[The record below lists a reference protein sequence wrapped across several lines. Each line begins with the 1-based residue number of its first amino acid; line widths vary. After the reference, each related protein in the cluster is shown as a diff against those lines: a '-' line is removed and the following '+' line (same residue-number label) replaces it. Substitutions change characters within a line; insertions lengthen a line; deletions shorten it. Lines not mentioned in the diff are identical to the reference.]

1 SATVT
6 VATFTDANPGASAA
20 DFAGTTITWGDG
32 SPAGVA
38 LVIADAHVA
47 GQFDVTGVHTYADEG
62 AYTATASVADDGGA
76 TASATDAATVND
88 AALTASNGAGFTATE
103 GNLSATVTV
112 ATFSDANL
120 GASAADFAGTTITW
134 GDGSAATAAT
144 VTLSSG
150 TFSVTGTHTYADEG
164 SYTATASIVDDGGST
179 ASATDAATVNDA
191 ALTAS
196 NGTGFAATEGN
207 LSATVT
213 VATFTDAN
221 PGAVTADF
229 AGTTIDWGDGSPA
242 TAATVT
248 LSSGTFSAAGT
259 HTSADERTCT
269 ATASIVDDGG
279 APASATDAA
288 TVHDAAL
295 TASNGTGFTA
305 TEGAGTGTVT
315 VATFTDANPGAS
327 AADFAGTT
335 IDWGDGTAASTA
347 LVVADSG
354 TPGQFDV
361 TGTHTYTEENGYVA
375 TAHIADDGGSTASA
389 TDAATVNDATLTAS
403 NGTGFTATEGNLS
416 ATVTVA
422 TFTDANPGA
431 SAGGAACRAI
441 DWGDGSAA
449 TAATETL
456 ISNTFSLKGTHTNA
470 EERSFTAAASVV
482 DDGGATASATDA
494 ATVNDAA
501 LTASNGAGFTATEG
515 NLSATVTVATFT
527 DANPGASAADFA
539 GTTIRSEDRRAATA
553 TRTPSSSTFSVTG
566 THTYAEEGSFTAAA
580 SVVDDGGATASAT
593 DAATVND
600 AALTAS
606 NGTGFTATEGKGT
619 GTVTVAT
626 FTDANPGASAAD
638 FAGTTIDWGDGTAA
652 STALVVAD
660 SGTPGQFDVTGTH
673 TYTEENGYVA
683 TAHIADDGG
692 STAGATDAATVN
704 DATLTASNGTGFPPT
719 EGNLSATVT
728 VATFTDA
735 NPGASAADFAGTTI
749 TWGDGATTAATVTLS
764 SGTFSVTGTHTYAE
778 EGSFTA
784 AASVVDD
791 GGATASATDAATVN
805 DAALTASN

>member
-1 SATVT
+1 SVTGMHTYADEGAYTATASVVDDGGATASATDGATANAAALTASNGAGFTATEGNLSATVT

-88 AALTASNGAGFTATE
+88 AALTASNGAGFAATE

-112 ATFSDANL
+112 ATFTDANP

-134 GDGSAATAAT
+134 GDGSPATAAT

-164 SYTATASIVDDGGST
+164 SYTATASIVDDGG
-179 ASATDAATVNDA
+179 AT
-191 ALTAS
+191 
-196 NGTGFAATEGN
+196 
-207 LSATVT
+207 
-213 VATFTDAN
+213 
-221 PGAVTADF
+221 
-229 AGTTIDWGDGSPA
+229 
-242 TAATVT
+242 
-248 LSSGTFSAAGT
+248 
-259 HTSADERTCT
+259 
-269 ATASIVDDGG
+269 
-279 APASATDAA
+279 ASATDAA

-305 TEGAGTGTVT
+305 TEAAGTGTVT

-361 TGTHTYTEENGYVA
+361 NATHSRTEESGYAA
-375 TAHIADDGGSTASA
+375 TASIADDGGSTAGA

-431 SAGGAACRAI
+431 SA
-441 DWGDGSAA
+441 
-449 TAATETL
+449 
-456 ISNTFSLKGTHTNA
+456 
-470 EERSFTAAASVV
+470 
-482 DDGGATASATDA
+482 
-494 ATVNDAA
+494 
-501 LTASNGAGFTATEG
+501 
-515 NLSATVTVATFT
+515 
-527 DANPGASAADFA
+527 
-539 GTTIRSEDRRAATA
+539 
-553 TRTPSSSTFSVTG
+553 
-566 THTYAEEGSFTAAA
+566 
-580 SVVDDGGATASAT
+580 
-593 DAATVND
+593 
-600 AALTAS
+600 
-606 NGTGFTATEGKGT
+606 
-619 GTVTVAT
+619 
-626 FTDANPGASAAD
+626 
-638 FAGTTIDWGDGTAA
+638 
-652 STALVVAD
+652 
-660 SGTPGQFDVTGTH
+660 
-673 TYTEENGYVA
+673 
-683 TAHIADDGG
+683 
-692 STAGATDAATVN
+692 
-704 DATLTASNGTGFPPT
+704 
-719 EGNLSATVT
+719 
-728 VATFTDA
+728 
-735 NPGASAADFAGTTI
+735 ADFAGTTI
-749 TWGDGATTAATVTLS
+749 TWGDGSAATAATVTLS

-791 GGATASATDAATVN
+791 GGATASATDA
-805 DAALTASN
+805 